1 MSPLHSHTM
10 AFFAASTYVW
20 VQYVWHTERG
30 VCLPTVSLWI
40 LFVYIEAAIRFKDLK
55 NFHVDLCR
63 PFAAHCIGYP
73 VVTLGFGFKSY
84 VSYKMRLRKQK
95 EVQKENEFY
104 MQLLQQALPPEQ
116 QMLQKQEKEAEEA
129 AKGLPDM
136 DSSILIHHN
145 GGIPANK
152 KLSTALPEIE
162 YREKGKEK
170 DKDAKKHN
178 LGINNNNIL
187 QPVDS
192 KIQEIEYMENHINSK
207 RLNNDLVGST
217 ENLLKEDSCTAS
229 SKITKM
235 PVEL

>member
-1 MSPLHSHTM
+1 
-10 AFFAASTYVW
+10 
-20 VQYVWHTERG
+20 
-30 VCLPTVSLWI
+30 
-40 LFVYIEAAIRFKDLK
+40 
-55 NFHVDLCR
+55 
-63 PFAAHCIGYP
+63 
-73 VVTLGFGFKSY
+73 
-84 VSYKMRLRKQK
+84 
-95 EVQKENEFY
+95 
-104 MQLLQQALPPEQ
+104 
-116 QMLQKQEKEAEEA
+116 
-129 AKGLPDM
+129 M

-152 KLSTALPEIE
+152 KLSTTLPEIE

-229 SKITKM
+229 SKNYKNASGVVNSS
-235 PVEL
+235 PRDRKSVV